1 VKLGEV
7 DAALV
12 YRTDAKAAAS
22 DVDGI
27 EFPES
32 STAINE
38 YPIVAL
44 KNAPNK
50 AGADAFIA
58 FVMSDKGKAVLSA
71 AGFQAP

>member
-1 VKLGEV
+1 
-7 DAALV
+7 V

-22 DVDGI
+22 DVDAV

-32 STAINE
+32 ASAIND
-38 YPIVAL
+38 YPIVVL

-50 AGADAFIA
+50 PGAQAFA
-58 FVMSDKGKAVLSA
+58 AYVQSDKGKAVLSA